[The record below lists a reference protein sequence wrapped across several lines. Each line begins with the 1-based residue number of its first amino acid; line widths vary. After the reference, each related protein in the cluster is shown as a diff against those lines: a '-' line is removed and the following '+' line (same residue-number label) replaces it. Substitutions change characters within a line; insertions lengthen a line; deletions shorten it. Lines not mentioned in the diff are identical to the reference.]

1 MKKYITVLG
10 FVLMLS
16 VFSIGCHSIKKWGTD
31 SYYVQ
36 ITTDGQ
42 LQDNH
47 RYEYRLQGFN
57 EKGTEKEM
65 VFDAERK
72 LKKDAFLKVYYDKDK
87 GVKTWEEVKK
97 DNIPEKAKINLGV
110 Q

>member
-10 FVLMLS
+10 LVLMLD
-16 VFSIGCHSIKKWGTD
+16 VFAVGCHSIKKWGTG

-42 LQDNH
+42 LQDNN
-47 RYEYRLQGFN
+47 RYEYRLKGFD
-57 EKGTEKEM
+57 EEGTEKEM
-65 VFDAERK
+65 LFDAERK

-97 DNIPEKAKINLGV
+97 DDIPEKAKINLGV